1 MIKEKEDELAEI
13 EPEFKEKK
21 TNEEEFQA
29 RWVSEKGLGSVF
41 IFFNFLTEW
50 FLILISGL

>member
-29 RWVSEKGLGSVF
+29 R
-41 IFFNFLTEW
+41 
-50 FLILISGL
+50 